1 MSRELTAPAN
11 WKHAWILSILCF
23 WALGA
28 GGLAYGQHA
37 SDSSLGSHAQRQ
49 VVAAL
54 NRELDSRYVF
64 PDVAQKVAGALR
76 ADLRLGVFDTP
87 KTGEALADALTRRL
101 RELTNDKH
109 LSVRYS
115 EAPIA
120 ISTQTELTPGLAATR
135 VAARRARMQA
145 RNFSIARVERL
156 EHNIGYID
164 LHGFEPADESA
175 DAIAAAMRLVAYTD
189 ALIVDLRENDGGYP
203 SGVAQLETYF
213 FDKRTHLND
222 MYIREGGRTEET
234 WTFDEVAGPRYGETR
249 PVYLLV
255 SRRTFSGGEDMAYT
269 LQKLRRATIVGET
282 TGGGA
287 NPGSEVR
294 ISDHF
299 SAFIPFARP
308 INPLTNDNWEGKG
321 VAPDTA
327 APAEDALNAARILAL
342 RKFLEVEKDQAKIR
356 AFQSSI
362 SALERR

>member
-222 MYIREGGRTEET
+222 MYIREGG
-234 WTFDEVAGPRYGETR
+234 
-249 PVYLLV
+249 
-255 SRRTFSGGEDMAYT
+255 
-269 LQKLRRATIVGET
+269 
-282 TGGGA
+282 
-287 NPGSEVR
+287 
-294 ISDHF
+294 
-299 SAFIPFARP
+299 
-308 INPLTNDNWEGKG
+308 
-321 VAPDTA
+321 
-327 APAEDALNAARILAL
+327 
-342 RKFLEVEKDQAKIR
+342 
-356 AFQSSI
+356 
-362 SALERR
+362 